1 MHEVRKP
8 GLLLALLEG
17 FEDGIG
23 LVGRLAHFDGL
34 IFHRLRD
41 LRGPLRHGGGDLG
54 QGVGMG
60 THPLVPGRNLAEGDF
75 GDAA

>member
-1 MHEVRKP
+1 MHEVGQP
-8 GLLLALLEG
+8 GLLLAPLEG

-23 LVGRLAHFDGL
+23 LVGRLAHFHGL
-34 IFHRLRD
+34 IFQRLGD
-41 LRGPLRHGGGDLG
+41 LRGPLRHGCRDLG

-60 THPLVPGRNLAEGDF
+60 THPLVPGRNLAEGDI